1 MASSGLAGVVSAV
14 AQELERERRMAQYMW
29 DPVSWAKDV
38 PGVHL
43 WSKQAEIAMAVA
55 QNQNVAVKAGHGVGK
70 SFLAALLI
78 CWWVDTRY
86 DTGFV
91 ASTAPSTAQI
101 SAVVWREISAISTRI
116 ENRYKE
122 GLVDHVLPGYR
133 TSGDTPMWKTDDGVI
148 IGFGRKPPD
157 EKVDSAFQ
165 GIHASG
171 GVFVVGDEAV
181 GLSEELIDAAGNITT
196 TDNSRRFLICNPTN
210 PLSYVAK
217 LFKNKPENW
226 TLLTISVLD
235 NPNFT
240 GEDAPEEV
248 LRGLSDQSFV
258 DSKRAEYGEGSPK
271 WISRIL
277 GEFAWDMG
285 FTLFSHEDGYKALDT
300 ELEPYPGDPVFLG
313 VDLSRSKEGDQN
325 TVYRYHGGQ
334 LRFVDAWNSRDAM
347 YTAERVI
354 EIAREQNAT
363 EVRVDGA
370 GLGGPVVDRLKQLAV
385 EDSFDIVEILG
396 GDRSPDRT
404 RWGNMRAW
412 GYATMQERMSRGEI
426 DVDLDTW
433 ELMGD
438 QLLGIE
444 LKKKTV
450 GNDVIL
456 LESKEEMRKRG
467 VSSPDHA
474 DAAMYACLDLSP
486 WTGNALNQFTPGEKV
501 LMAPIAET
509 EPQYDPNMWL
519 EQMGCF

>member
-1 MASSGLAGVVSAV
+1 MSNLASIATAVS
-14 AQELERERRMAQYMW
+14 ETLEKERARAKYMW
-29 DPVSWAKDV
+29 DPVLWAREV
-38 PGVHL
+38 AGIHL
-43 WSKQAEIAMAVA
+43 WSKQAEIAKAVA
-55 QNQNVAVKAGHGVGK
+55 ENQNVVVKAGHGVGK

-101 SAVVWREISAISTRI
+101 SAVVWREISTLSSRI
-116 ENRYKE
+116 EKRYKE

-133 TSGDTPMWKTDDGVI
+133 TSGDTPQWKTDEGVV

-171 GVFVVGDEAV
+171 GVLVVGDEAV
-181 GLSEELIDAAGNITT
+181 GLTEELIDAMGNITT

-217 LFKNKPENW
+217 LFKTKPDNW
-226 TLLTISVLD
+226 VFLTISVMD

-240 GEDAPEEV
+240 GEEAPEEV

-258 DSKRAEYGEGSPK
+258 DSKRAEYGEGSPR

-277 GEFAWDMG
+277 GEFAYDMG
-285 FTLFSHEDGYKALDT
+285 FTLFTHEDGYKALDT
-300 ELEPYPGDPVFLG
+300 CFDEDPDAPLFLG
-313 VDLSRSKEGDQN
+313 VDLSRSKAGDQN
-325 TVYRYHGGQ
+325 TIYSFQNGR

-347 YTAERVI
+347 VTAEKII
-354 EIAREQNAT
+354 EIAREHNAT

-370 GLGGPVVDRLKQLAV
+370 GLGGPVVDRLVQLSE
-385 EDSFDIVEILG
+385 EDDFEIIEVLG
-396 GDRSPDRT
+396 GEASPDKT
-404 RWGNMRAW
+404 QWANMRAW
-412 GYATMQERMSRGEI
+412 GYATMQTRMSNGFI
-426 DVDLDTW
+426 DVDVDTW
-433 ELMGD
+433 DKLGD

-444 LKKKTV
+444 LKKKTT

-456 LESKEEMRKRG
+456 LESKEDMRRRG
-467 VSSPDHA
+467 LSSPDHA

-486 WTGNALNQFTPGEKV
+486 WTGNALNHLTPGSKVVMEPEPEK
-501 LMAPIAET
+501 LPG
-509 EPQYDPNMWL
+509 YDPNMWL
-519 EQMGCF
+519 EAMGCF